1 METPDVPDE
10 CLNDNHDYDQTGRC
24 RGTTDPQS
32 FAPWC
37 KNLYISSECGIG
49 MDATE
54 RAEVL
59 KVISDIQNNGG
70 RNGTS
75 SVTVQIGGVNDNTDI
90 VEKDSLYIQNAPAK
104 IISELEGMGYSLSV
118 SDDGVRVRSYKR

>member
-1 METPDVPDE
+1 M
-10 CLNDNHDYDQTGRC
+10 
-24 RGTTDPQS
+24 
-32 FAPWC
+32 
-37 KNLYISSECGIG
+37 GIG

-118 SDDGVRVRSYKR
+118 TDDGVRVRSYKR

>member
-1 METPDVPDE
+1 
-10 CLNDNHDYDQTGRC
+10 
-24 RGTTDPQS
+24 
-32 FAPWC
+32 
-37 KNLYISSECGIG
+37 

-59 KVISDIQNNGG
+59 KQISAIQNNGG

-90 VEKDSLYIQNAPAK
+90 VEKDSLYIKNAPAK

-118 SDDGVRVRSYKR
+118 EDDGVRVRSYKRD